1 MAHAFK
7 NVAIFGK
14 PRVEGSRPALQSAL
28 LEIARI
34 VEGAGLAPMFDAA
47 TRDAVGLDAF
57 AGHSLQAIG
66 AAADVAVVLG
76 GDGTMLGIARELA
89 PFRVPLIGINHGR
102 LGFITDIAV
111 GQMPEVLAAMLSGR
125 YESDRRPLLDAEVRR
140 GGEAIFRARAMNDVV
155 VSRGVTG
162 GMVEFTVRVDGV
174 TMYNQRADG
183 VILATPTG
191 STAYA
196 LSASGPILHP
206 SLAGLVLVPVAP
218 QTLSNRPIALPDSVV
233 VEIEVTDVRDA
244 GAHFDMQAF
253 TSLAP
258 GDIVR
263 ACRSRDEVTLLHPV
277 GYNYFATLR
286 QKLHWN
292 IMPADVQGRS

>member
-7 NVAIFGK
+7 HVAIFGK
-14 PRVEGSRPALQSAL
+14 PRVDGSRPALQSTL

-34 VEGAGLAPMFDAA
+34 VEAAGQSVMFDDA
-47 TRDAVGLDAF
+47 TRDAAGLDQFPGYA
-57 AGHSLQAIG
+57 LQAIG
-66 AAADVAVVLG
+66 KTADVAVVLG
-76 GDGTMLGIARELA
+76 GDGTMLGIARELS

-111 GQMPEVLAAMLSGR
+111 GQMPEVLAAMLAGR
-125 YESDRRPLLDAEVRR
+125 FETDRRALLDAEVRR
-140 GGEAIFRARAMNDVV
+140 AGAVVYRARAINDVV

-206 SLAGLVLVPVAP
+206 SVAGMVLVPVAP
-218 QTLSNRPIALPDSVV
+218 QTLSNRPIVLPDTVV
-233 VEIEVTDVRDA
+233 IEIEITDVRDA
-244 GAHFDMQAF
+244 AAHFDMQAF

-258 GDIVR
+258 GDVVR
-263 ACRSRDEVTLLHPV
+263 ARRSDDVVTLLHPV

-292 IMPADVQGRS
+292 IMPADAQGRN